1 MTSSSARRRRSIV
14 AWRASPTFGRGL
26 RLPDSLAASCTLL
39 EKQGIIDA
47 GLADRMRRAM
57 GFRNVAVHTY
67 EAVNPRVLDAVA
79 THHVE
84 ELRHFAAVMVARYAK
99 PAE

>member
-1 MTSSSARRRRSIV
+1 
-14 AWRASPTFGRGL
+14 
-26 RLPDSLAASCTLL
+26 
-39 EKQGIIDA
+39 
-47 GLADRMRRAM
+47 M